1 MDQGP
6 TVPFNATNWS
16 KTLSGSLHNCAE
28 GIRRPEKSQQQGSTK
43 NSQFE
48 ATPAASIK
56 LSIQG
61 QIMAAR
67 NEASLAWRTKR
78 LERCSSWFL
87 SQHPVPQQSRL
98 AGHHWPNARLGK
110 PKRGRFPRMNS
121 DPSLRMGL
129 HRPPEALQ
137 SDFKSRTSPE
147 CIDWI
152 LAGGCSRRAQEETSG
167 P

>member
-48 ATPAASIK
+48 ATLAASIK

-61 QIMAAR
+61 QITAAR
-67 NEASLAWRTKR
+67 SEASLVWRIKR
-78 LERCSSWFL
+78 LERCSSWYP
-87 SQHPVPQQSRL
+87 SQHLVNPTKAS
-98 AGHHWPNARLGK
+98 GW
-110 PKRGRFPRMNS
+110 
-121 DPSLRMGL
+121 PSLAQCSARQNQAWS
-129 HRPPEALQ
+129 PSADEFCSVTEDEAEQ
-137 SDFKSRTSPE
+137 
-147 CIDWI
+147 
-152 LAGGCSRRAQEETSG
+152 TSG
-167 P
+167 CPPIGFQKDNLARVH